1 LRRQLRAITFQPDG
15 RSERTAEGCAE
26 KNMTDVFREIE
37 QGYEAKFKLDEELRF
52 KVRSRRNK
60 LFGLWA
66 ADRLGF
72 VDGDALAYARGLVRL
87 ELEQPGHVD
96 VADKVRR
103 DLRARDS
110 DVGERELLTALAEA
124 EATAVREVTD
134 AYPMPL
140 GNDHVQVGG

>member
-1 LRRQLRAITFQPDG
+1 MVGVATDGQTDRRGT
-15 RSERTAEGCAE
+15 
-26 KNMTDVFREIE
+26 KMTDTFREIE

-66 ADRLGF
+66 AGQLGL
-72 VDGDALAYARGLVRL
+72 VDGEAAG
-87 ELEQPGHVD
+87 
-96 VADKVRR
+96 
-103 DLRARDS
+103 LRARAGPPGAGEAGPHRCRRQGHERPVAAS
-110 DVGERELLTALAEA
+110 GVDVGEREVRAALADA
-124 EATAVREVTD
+124 EAAALEQIAD